1 MNAQKIVP
9 IAVAL
14 ILMPFADLAAQ
25 QKTTVTPGSRIRAS
39 APSVSSKPFV
49 GDVVGWESDSLIV
62 DARVWQKGTRLNQ
75 QVKVAMGSL
84 TKLEVSRGRKSRF
97 LQGLGYGFL
106 VGAVTGTVIGA
117 ASGDDDPSQFFS
129 MTAGEKA
136 AVGAVSLGLLGG
148 IVGGVIGL
156 SSPAEKWE
164 EVPLD
169 RLRVGP
175 SPVTADGVA
184 VSVSLRLGR

>member
-1 MNAQKIVP
+1 MNARQIVS

-14 ILMPFADLAAQ
+14 TLMTSADLAAQ
-25 QKTTVTPGSRIRAS
+25 QKTAVTPGSRIRAS

-49 GDVVGWESDSLIV
+49 GDVVAWESDFLVV

-75 QVKVAMGSL
+75 QVKVAIGSL
-84 TKLEVSRGRKSRF
+84 TKLEVSRGHKSRF
-97 LQGLGYGFL
+97 LRGLGYGFL
-106 VGAVTGTVIGA
+106 IGAAAGTVIGA
-117 ASGDDDPSQFFS
+117 ASGDDDPSEWFAMS
-129 MTAGEKA
+129 AGEKA
-136 AVGAVSLGLLGG
+136 VVGAVSLGLLGG

-169 RLRVGP
+169 RLLVGP

-184 VSVSLRLGR
+184 LSVSLRLGR

>member
-14 ILMPFADLAAQ
+14 ILMPSADLAAQ
-25 QKTTVTPGSRIRAS
+25 ETTAVTPGSRIRAS
-39 APSVSSKPFV
+39 APSVSNKPFV
-49 GDVVGWESDSLIV
+49 GDVVGWESDSLIAN
-62 DARVWQKGTRLNQ
+62 ARVWQSGTWLNQ
-75 QVKVAMGSL
+75 QVKVGIGSL

-97 LQGLGYGFL
+97 LQGLGYGLL
-106 VGAVTGTVIGA
+106 VGAATGAVIGA
-117 ASGDDDPSQFFS
+117 ASGDDDPSTWFAMS
-129 MTAGEKA
+129 AGEKA
-136 AVGAVSLGLLGG
+136 AVGAISLGLLGG

-156 SSPAEKWE
+156 SSPGERWE